1 MHQPRPFG
9 LHVENGELTKDDLS
23 FVQYQAQRLTNLKD
37 LSGVDT
43 LKMVYDLPDGGF
55 VILQD
60 AGGVFRAIVDKQA
73 EAIVF
78 DNANNLSIPMLFSGV
93 ITKVPSN
100 GDDPTKIKIT
110 EQCRRRIANYDDTQK
125 PAKELS
131 LKRFTIGDTDPL
143 TGRFVSR
150 YKKVYPSMYSGAMA
164 EVIQIIGGYGRQDID
179 AEYAKKHP
187 IEVASMRLPVDVLQ
201 RIKEEI
207 KSISHPMYS
216 GGINPNGDILYSYQF
231 NRTDVVVF
239 SEDDTPWLVRISA
252 KGVLAM
258 VLPRILAT
266 MTNEFRRYIKEKG
279 DEEILAILD
288 RFGGMPSGESFPDSK
303 YLDNWI
309 RAGHIIKVCDS
320 SDFYRHIAYASTLGW
335 SINTTGSEG
344 YNTCYDYE
352 DDTGVCIGYSYKLK
366 LIFKNVKNNPFI
378 DLPNKEDREKVK
390 KYLTWFISL
399 LTINQTEKE
408 KAVIAKLAR
417 VEQIEILDR
426 ALSAIN
432 YTDEL
437 DYWDKKELEPI
448 APHMGNIT
456 RVAKGYLY
464 HNAKPKFQPQI
475 KFPEPLLGGCVSFDF
490 SPNIDGGFNGKKPN
504 CDTIMFAYYVDDILQ
519 VVKYFVDWRNYVKEI
534 ESDYEQYMY
543 VGSWTSITRIGN
555 TGIQGYFYTSDIDD
569 REEVSPTETTTTIVG
584 EDKGYDTKPFFY
596 FLAYGGMTGL
606 MSRNRYFTHLTKTV
620 TDSDKQISTAICV
633 PLYARNAVIH
643 AKKKTIPVRSES
655 ESLELHSVRDPYS
668 YDFWTHHSVF
678 AWHSMYISNPKGK
691 PYPVDGNPVWVE
703 VMNYNPSEAN
713 AWADNGDWVGGLPA
727 DYGWLV
733 HPDANVW
740 NYSGGGGAP
749 NVKEYTKS
757 TTTRDD
763 ISGELKISGFDVV
776 NVVHKNIP
784 DNGYFRVSPDEYG
797 NLFSR
802 EVVKICFGSKR
813 YLNIDERNLY
823 GERVHFGYTALA
835 DHGSAH
841 AFFGVIN
848 E

>member
-23 FVQYQAQRLTNLKD
+23 FIRHQAQRLTNLKD
-37 LSGVDT
+37 LSGVDA
-43 LKMVYDLPDGGF
+43 LKMVYDLPSGGF

-73 EAIVF
+73 ETRVF
-78 DNANNLSIPMLFSGV
+78 DSANDFSIPMLFSGV
-93 ITKVPSN
+93 ITKVSN
-100 GDDPTKIKIT
+100 DEDRPTTIKIT
-110 EQCRRRIANYDDTQK
+110 EQCRRRLANYDDTKK

-131 LKRFTIGDTDPL
+131 LKRFTIGDTDPF
-143 TGRFVSR
+143 TGRFVNR

-179 AEYAKKHP
+179 AEYAKKQP
-187 IEVASMRLPVDVLQ
+187 IETVSMRLPVDVLQ
-201 RIKEEI
+201 KIEEEI
-207 KSISHPMYS
+207 KGISHPLYRGS
-216 GGINPNGDILYSYQF
+216 INPKGDTLYSYQF

-239 SEDDTPWLVRISA
+239 SEDNTPWLVRISA

-279 DEEILAILD
+279 DDEILAIID
-288 RFGGMPSGESFPDSK
+288 RFGGMPSGESFPDSE
-303 YLDNWI
+303 YIDYWI
-309 RAGHIIKVCDS
+309 RAGHVIKVCDS
-320 SDFYRHIAYASTLGW
+320 SDFYQHIAYASTLGW
-335 SINTTGSEG
+335 SVNTTGSEG

-366 LIFKNVKNNPFI
+366 LVFKNIKNSHFAE
-378 DLPNKEDREKVK
+378 LPNKEDREEVN
-390 KYLTWFISL
+390 KYLTWFIPL
-399 LTINQTEKE
+399 LTNNQTEKE
-408 KAVIAKLAR
+408 KAIMAKLDR
-417 VEQIEILDR
+417 VDQREILSR
-426 ALSAIN
+426 ALSATN
-432 YTDEL
+432 YTNEI

-448 APHMGNIT
+448 ASHAGNIV

-490 SPNIDGGFNGKKPN
+490 SPNIDGSFNGKKPN
-504 CDTIMFAYYVDDILQ
+504 CDTIMFAYYVDDALQ
-519 VVKYFVDWRNYVKEI
+519 IVKYFVDWRNYVKEI

-543 VGSWTSITRIGN
+543 VGSWTSITRVGD
-555 TGIQGYFYTSDIDD
+555 TGIQGYFYTSSIDD

-584 EDKGYDTKPFFY
+584 EDKGYDTKPFFSFY
-596 FLAYGGMTGL
+596 EFFGMTGR
-606 MSRNRYFTHLTKTV
+606 MYRKRYFTHLTKTA

-633 PLYARNAVIH
+633 PIHTRNAAIH
-643 AKKKTIPVRSES
+643 AKKKTVPVHKED
-655 ESLELHSVRDPYS
+655 ESLGLYAVQDPYS
-668 YDFWTHHSVF
+668 YEFWTYHSVF
-678 AWHSMYISNPKGK
+678 AWSSMSIPNPKGE

-703 VMNYNPSEAN
+703 VMDYNPSEAN
-713 AWADNGDWVGGLPA
+713 EWADNGDWVGGLPA
-727 DYGWLV
+727 DYGWLI
-733 HPDANVW
+733 HPNANVW
-740 NYSGGGGAP
+740 NHSGGGGAP
-749 NVKEYTKS
+749 NIKEYSKS
-757 TTTRDD
+757 TTTTDD
-763 ISGELKISGFDVV
+763 ISGELKISGFDEV

-784 DNGYFRVSPDEYG
+784 DDWYFSASPDEYG

-802 EVVKICFGSKR
+802 EVIKICFGSKR
-813 YLNIDERNLY
+813 YLNVDESNLY
-823 GERVHFGYTALA
+823 GERAHFGYTSLA
-835 DHGSAH
+835 DHKSAH

>member
-23 FVQYQAQRLTNLKD
+23 FIQHQAQRLTNLKD
-37 LSGVDT
+37 LSGVDA
-43 LKMVYDLPDGGF
+43 LKMVYDLPNGGF

-73 EAIVF
+73 ETRVF
-78 DNANNLSIPMLFSGV
+78 DSANDFSIPMLFSGV
-93 ITKVPSN
+93 ITKLPS
-100 GDDPTKIKIT
+100 DEDSPTKIKIT

-131 LKRFTIGDTDPL
+131 LKRFTVGDYNHS

-179 AEYAKKHP
+179 AEYAKKQP
-187 IEVASMRLPVDVLQ
+187 IEAASMRLPVDVLQ
-201 RIKEEI
+201 KIEEEI
-207 KSISHPMYS
+207 KGISHPMYS
-216 GGINPNGDILYSYQF
+216 GGINPNGDVLYGYQF

-239 SEDDTPWLVRISA
+239 SEDNTPWLVRIGA
-252 KGVLAM
+252 KGVMAM
-258 VLPRILAT
+258 ILPRILAT
-266 MTNEFRRYIKEKG
+266 MTNEFRRYIEEKG

-303 YLDNWI
+303 YIDYWI

-320 SDFYRHIAYASTLGW
+320 SDFYQHIAYASTLGW
-335 SINTTGSEG
+335 AVNTTGSEG

-366 LIFKNVKNNPFI
+366 LVFKNIKNSPFAE
-378 DLPNKEDREKVK
+378 LPNEEDREKVK
-390 KYLTWFISL
+390 KYLAWLTPL

-408 KAVIAKLAR
+408 KAIMAKLDR
-417 VEQIEILDR
+417 VDLREILSR
-426 ALSAIN
+426 ALSATN

-448 APHMGNIT
+448 APHTGNIT

-490 SPNIDGGFNGKKPN
+490 SPNIDGSFNGKKPN
-504 CDTIMFAYYVDDILQ
+504 CDTTMFAYYVDDTLQ

-543 VGSWTSITRIGN
+543 VGNWKSVTRIGN

-569 REEVSPTETTTTIVG
+569 REEVSPTETTTMIVG

-596 FLAYGGMTGL
+596 FLAFFAMTGE
-606 MSRNRYFTHLTKTV
+606 MYRKRYFTRLTKTV
-620 TDSDKQISTAICV
+620 TVRDKQVSTAICV
-633 PLYARNAVIH
+633 PLYARNVAIH

-655 ESLELHSVRDPYS
+655 ESLKLYSVQDPHTYR
-668 YDFWTHHSVF
+668 FWTYHFVF
-678 AWHSMYISNPKGK
+678 AWHSMSIPNPKGN
-691 PYPVDGNPVWVE
+691 PYPVNGNPVWVE
-703 VMNYNPSEAN
+703 EMEYNPSEAN

-727 DYGWLV
+727 DYGWLI
-733 HPDANVW
+733 HPDANTW
-740 NYSGGGGAP
+740 QHSGGGGSP
-749 NVKEYTKS
+749 NVKEYSKS
-757 TTTRDD
+757 AKTINDV
-763 ISGELKISGFDVV
+763 SGELKISGFDAV

-784 DNGYFRVSPDEYG
+784 DNWYFSVSPDDNG

-802 EVVKICFGSKR
+802 EVIKICFGSKR

-823 GERVHFGYTALA
+823 GERTHFGYTALA
-835 DHGSAH
+835 DHKSAH